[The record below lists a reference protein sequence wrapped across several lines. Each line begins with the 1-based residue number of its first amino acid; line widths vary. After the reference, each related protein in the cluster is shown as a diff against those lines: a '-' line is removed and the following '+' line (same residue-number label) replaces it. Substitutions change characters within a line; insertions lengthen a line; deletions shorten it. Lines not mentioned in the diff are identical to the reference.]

1 MKTIHS
7 CIFSLLLTLSSC
19 FTTEHIPNKYL
30 ISKVS
35 EVPCDTFIDSPV
47 VFFTYIQGEK
57 IDFDY
62 QPISL
67 MTFSNGN
74 KGVHSDILFEMKE
87 SARRQCADGIIN
99 LSQDMAEGKYK
110 VSEDFTL
117 DNNRNREIEYF
128 TYDIRKFTGTA
139 VKLKN
144 KDYSK
149 VRIDSFYLKQKFI
162 LSEQIRND
170 SLNRIAQEKLLAQ
183 NFNGNK
189 GGVFIAA
196 IFLAA
201 IGALY
206 ISLISK

>member
-1 MKTIHS
+1 M
-7 CIFSLLLTLSSC
+7 LTLSSC

-35 EVPCDTFIDSPV
+35 EVPCDTFIDTPV
-47 VFFTYIQGEK
+47 VFFTYLQGEK

-110 VSEDFTL
+110 VSEDFNL

-144 KDYSK
+144 KNYSK
-149 VRIDSFYLKQKFI
+149 VRIDSFYLKQKII
-162 LSEQIRND
+162 LSEQVRND
-170 SLNRIAQEKLLAQ
+170 SLNRIAQEKLLEESYK
-183 NFNGNK
+183 GNK

-196 IFLAA
+196 LLIAG
-201 IGALY
+201 IGAMF
-206 ISLISK
+206 IAMVVK

>member
-1 MKTIHS
+1 M
-7 CIFSLLLTLSSC
+7 LLLFCSC
-19 FTTEHIPNKYL
+19 YTTEQIPNKYL

-35 EVPCDTFIDSPV
+35 EVPCDTFIDTPV
-47 VFFTYIQGEK
+47 VFFTYLQGEK

-110 VSEDFTL
+110 VSEDFNL

-144 KDYSK
+144 KNYSK
-149 VRIDSFYLKQKFI
+149 VRIDSFYLKQKII
-162 LSEQIRND
+162 LSEQVRND
-170 SLNRIAQEKLLAQ
+170 SLNRIAQEKLLEESYK
-183 NFNGNK
+183 GNK

-196 IFLAA
+196 LLIAG
-201 IGALY
+201 IGAMF
-206 ISLISK
+206 IAMVVK